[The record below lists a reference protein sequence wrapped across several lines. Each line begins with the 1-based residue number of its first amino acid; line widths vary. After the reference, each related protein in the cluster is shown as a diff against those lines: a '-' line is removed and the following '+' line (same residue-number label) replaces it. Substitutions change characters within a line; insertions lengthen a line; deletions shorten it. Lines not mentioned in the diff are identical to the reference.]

1 MDRYGVHLYAC
12 GHDHVAQH
20 ILPYEQRP
28 QQRSP
33 AGGADTN
40 EEEEEEEEEK
50 GTVWSVVPNLS
61 STEPS
66 APKPATVSR
75 GRTTDHVTIGTSG
88 PMVMQG
94 GFDFR
99 YEEGGDAEGYLDGE
113 KERGA
118 PPASNA
124 VSPIDRA
131 EGGVAATKVTAAV
144 EDGVKAQHTQ
154 GTFWTGGDEQALGV
168 GFELWFATKRRA
180 FGVLEAS
187 AHSLRVSLV
196 GKDGEVLYA
205 FVRAKADS

>member
-1 MDRYGVHLYAC
+1 MHLYAC

-28 QQRSP
+28 QQRSA
-33 AGGADTN
+33 AGDADTN
-40 EEEEEEEEEK
+40 EEEQEKEEEEK
-50 GTVWSVVPNLS
+50 GTVWSVAPNVSL
-61 STEPS
+61 TEPS
-66 APKPATVSR
+66 APEPAAVSR

-99 YEEGGDAEGYLDGE
+99 YEEGGDAEGYLGRE
-113 KERGA
+113 EERGA
-118 PPASNA
+118 PPASNS

-131 EGGVAATKVTAAV
+131 EGGVAATNVTAAV

-168 GFELWFATKRRA
+168 GFEIWFATKRRA

-187 AHSLRVSLV
+187 EHLLRVSLV
-196 GKDGEVLYA
+196 GKDGEVLYT
-205 FVRAKADS
+205 FVRAKSDS